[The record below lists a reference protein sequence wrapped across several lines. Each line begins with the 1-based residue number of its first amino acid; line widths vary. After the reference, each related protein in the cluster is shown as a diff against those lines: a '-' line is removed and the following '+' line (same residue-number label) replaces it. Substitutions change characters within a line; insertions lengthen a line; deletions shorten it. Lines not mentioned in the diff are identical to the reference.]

1 MSNDNKRDN
10 DTLQS
15 GEGDLALGQD
25 ERAFGAG
32 GQQVQRPLDGNDAP
46 DRDTG
51 RDATLPGD
59 AQPSSRQD

>member
-1 MSNDNKRDN
+1 MSNDNKGDN

-46 DRDTG
+46 DRDAN
-51 RDATLPGD
+51 RDGSLPD
-59 AQPSSRQD
+59 NAQSSSQQD

>member
-1 MSNDNKRDN
+1 MSNDNKPDN
-10 DTLQS
+10 DALQS

-32 GQQVQRPLDGNDAP
+32 GQKVQRPLDGNDAP
-46 DRDTG
+46 DRDAA
-51 RDATLPGD
+51 RDGTLPHD